1 MDSGLAKLLEI
12 SKFQTEIANRY
23 CQHLEKQVAAYQA
36 AVAELVTYNPS
47 LQAYFADRIKA
58 RKSHQTQKLDRNGS
72 MMLSTKGDSTV
83 KPMRE
88 YGSEVYES
96 RRTTH

>member
-1 MDSGLAKLLEI
+1 
-12 SKFQTEIANRY
+12 
-23 CQHLEKQVAAYQA
+23 
-36 AVAELVTYNPS
+36 
-47 LQAYFADRIKA
+47 
-58 RKSHQTQKLDRNGS
+58 

-96 RRTTH
+96 RRTTHELGRNKQELGPGVRPIGPGHKPNLSGNAVYKVPSLNFNTAIRSSKRHEYQEKLPPDYEQEYEHFRRRRQ